1 MSGDVKG
8 TLSKVKSGN
17 VSGRLAAIG
26 ALFSLASDDDI
37 REEIREMGGIGIL
50 VGCLD
55 ETADPRIPR
64 QACGA
69 LLNMANDDKCRE
81 EIRDFGG
88 IELIL
93 KLIENQF
100 KDSTCLE
107 YATGALLNLSSDDE
121 TREMVREANGAPIL
135 AHCLKQAPSDEVLRN
150 SVGSVASLCFDQEFT
165 RQLVSEGALPYIINA
180 LESKDEE
187 TRSRTSGCIWNLS
200 VTSDETREALAREG
214 CLEKLVDLLKHHEE
228 NNEDAE
234 TVGNCVMCLSILSS
248 NDMVA
253 ETLREMDGCFEMI
266 VKFLTN
272 SDATIAQNAAA
283 AIWNLAHNDENKKVL
298 SELDTM
304 AALIPL
310 LDAFH
315 SESQWD
321 ALEKVLGAVLTSST
335 NDSMAGQFRENNGFP
350 PLKAIIEGKL
360 DPTTIQ
366 DDQHKKCVLYGIIG
380 FAVLAYNDK
389 NKDEIRECGAL
400 GDLVELLRLEYDDD
414 LLEKV
419 TAALLNLTHNI
430 ENRVA
435 IRKLDGIAPLI
446 ELLYHPNETISM
458 NAAGCLWNLSN
469 DESCKAVIRSL
480 GGLKPI
486 LTIIGGGK
494 VAPKSKKDRAISKE
508 AIEAANRLVNGG
520 DDEQEESEMFHVVEF
535 IEEQFNPNKEYEHLD
550 DQPLLDQPLNNQPQL
565 NRNGE
570 QRTTTGAGIEY
581 GEETGM
587 TPGKIIVGAARI
599 DIKNRRRQAE
609 IEREQKEAEE
619 RELRRKEAE
628 ERERAR
634 KKKEEEELRRKEEE
648 QKKKQKEEEERKR
661 KFEEEMKRKA
671 EEEERQRLLAE
682 AEKTKNQAKEAFDA
696 KHKRKNVKDEDM
708 DWDEIYEDGFTP
720 SKTKEEARDNF
731 QGQIDQFTNLID
743 PFNSNGVRDQ
753 LTEDDLKFIE
763 SEIERAKN
771 FLEQHP
777 NATKE
782 QLDDVRKELDANV
795 KPLIEIAKAKK
806 VLSDM
811 TQNIRDRVM
820 NDSELLNNL
829 TPEERRELEQALAEM
844 EQWLRDHPDATQE
857 EIEAKERELLSKIKP
872 ILARAKTRNDL
883 ENYAHDLRKKASGEE
898 DEGLDYD
905 LLLGDEDKRNLHDA
919 IREVEDYL
927 LEHPHATAQDYEDK
941 LQETK
946 KRIEPI
952 LKKAR
957 AKKELLDYASG
968 MRDRVQ
974 NDQDLKKRISP
985 EERRGMEQALD
996 DFDKWIKNHPNAD
1009 LDTLE
1014 KQRQR
1019 LKQKLEPVVSRV
1031 DAHNTLDE
1039 YINRTRKR
1047 IDDKDDLGDLLDDM
1061 DKKTLQ
1067 KELKDSE
1074 DFLKKVEKD
1083 PSKFNAD
1090 DISQKKKD
1098 LKEKMAPLLEKANKR
1113 KELKDQARRVRDV
1126 LSSDHELSP
1135 FLSPKERKLIEN
1147 ETQDMEDWIRN
1158 NKKATPQQIE
1168 ERRKKFEEKVQPVLS
1183 NAEQRKALSDYA
1195 QRIKDRLEDSQFVD
1209 KLKPEEKKALQ
1220 EAHDELKNFLAKNP
1234 EATSKDIEKQRDKA
1248 NEKVLPILERVREQ
1262 AALENHVNNVRD
1274 KVRDDPQLS
1283 KFLSDKEKK
1292 AIEKAVQDVEKTL
1305 KNKPSVAES
1314 KKAKDQFNDTV
1325 KPLIENAFAR
1335 SKISDHAGEILKE
1348 VSEDPQ
1354 TTSKDKEAVKKAKKD
1369 LIDDFLAK
1377 NPDATKDQVEQQR
1390 KKFDDAVSSVTDR
1403 IHKKKELERK
1413 LNDLQRKLDDPESA
1427 VCTKST
1433 PEERQ
1438 YLVSKLNEMNKF
1450 LDENPSATKQ
1460 LEDKLNEF
1468 NSQVEPTMKTCEKR
1482 AQLDQFANSI
1492 RDRLVD
1498 PNDDLCKHLN
1508 EKEKQQLRDAT
1519 IEALNFLEKN
1529 PGCSGNDVTQA
1540 KKKLDDKTKELLE
1553 KAKARGGL
1561 YRKAGG
1567 LISDVSNYGEGGL
1580 GGKLSAV
1587 ERAELVDKCYEVMSF
1602 LDKNPN
1608 ATAKQIKDKEKELN
1622 KVVNPI
1628 LDKINER
1635 ENLID
1640 LVKGI
1645 RDQVFD
1651 MDTGLVEDEDETK
1664 NLPSTVEKDAAD
1676 ELEDLLNG
1684 PTRTSKSAKDEKA
1697 RSEKLGNFLTE
1708 DEKNKIDAAMKH
1720 VLDLVNSDPN
1730 LTVSDLKEQ
1739 GRVIKQDTDSILK
1752 AAKSRSDLKDYLTG
1766 FRDQL
1771 RDEKDLAANQLS
1783 EADKKQIENAVNQAL
1798 DWLTKDG
1805 ASASPD
1811 AVEQKKK
1818 DVMNQIEPLLQRA
1831 KERGE
1836 LETIANKLKR
1846 RLEDDVDL
1854 TSALS
1859 DKEKKTLENEVK
1871 EALDFLAKNPNAT
1884 AEQLLDRR
1892 KKFDETVL
1900 PILEKTEARNK
1911 LKNYTNELR
1920 TQLYDEDDL
1929 GGKLSEQDKKKIENF
1944 IDEAVDFLETNPNA
1958 TKEQIDQKRHAL
1970 ESKVAPILKKG
1981 DKARKAEELA
1991 NDIKNRLE
1999 NDSTLRDALAP
2010 EERKIV
2016 SDATKDFSD
2025 WLEKNGAH
2033 ASENETKDKERQFK
2047 EKVDPILNKANN
2059 RNALKEQAKK
2069 LRDKLNQD
2077 PQVSGLKFSDS
2088 EKKELE
2094 KHTQDAIDYLDTV
2107 GANTSTT
2114 ADQIKNKI
2122 QDFKNKTTPI
2132 VEKAKQRRALE
2143 KYAAGV
2149 RDKIQNDSVISS
2161 RLTPEE
2167 KKLID
2172 QTAQEVLDW
2181 IQRHGDEAS
2190 LLDLKE
2196 KMREGKSKIEPAM
2209 QRAEKHKQL
2218 EEHVNKIRDKT
2229 NGELKDCL
2237 TPEEKK
2243 VVEAE
2248 TQKTLDWLG
2257 KNKTA
2262 PTSAVEAQQRA
2273 LDGKISSI
2281 MEKAQTKKDL
2291 SNFAH
2296 AIRDRLKN
2304 DKELDQLLT
2313 AEEKKMINDAVQETL
2328 DWLAKN
2334 PNASLS
2340 DLKLRKKK
2348 LEDVVNN
2355 VLGDKEAA
2363 ENFRNYAEK
2372 ILEVLKKN
2380 KQVQRDLTDE
2390 EKRDVELFAETAKDW
2405 LHQNPNATARQIRME
2420 KKKLEEKL
2428 GKIKNFKFEIPNA
2441 TYIGKFSE
2449 KLRWGDESKR
2459 TKDITHLMGS
2469 YIKKGDTTKSSKPIQ
2484 PPTKQYKM
2492 VIPQRKLTKEEEEEL
2507 KLFDTMKHNKGGLI
2521 EAKLQSLMG
2530 SVNAGHGAGFAA
2542 EEDLN
2547 AEPPVV
2553 YSYAELKN
2561 NKQKKYPAG
2570 VDVNKRE
2577 QYLSNAEF
2585 FQVFKMTREEF
2596 RKLPEFRQTKAKR
2609 DAELFAYAYE
2619 L

>member
-17 VSGRLAAIG
+17 VSSRLAAIG

-55 ETADPRIPR
+55 ESADPRIPR

-81 EIRDFGG
+81 EIRDYGG

-100 KDSTCLE
+100 KDATSLE

-135 AHCLKQAPSDEVLRN
+135 AHCLKDAPSDEVLRN
-150 SVGSVASLCFDQEFT
+150 SVGSVASLCFDPEFT
-165 RQLVSEGALPYIINA
+165 RQLVSEGALPHIINA
-180 LESKDEE
+180 LESKDGE

-228 NNEDAE
+228 NNEDPE

-248 NDMVA
+248 NDLVS

-283 AIWNLAHNDENKKVL
+283 AVWNLAHNDENKKVL
-298 SELDTM
+298 AGLDTM

-310 LDAFH
+310 LDAFQ

-335 NDSMAGQFRENNGFP
+335 HDTMADQFRENNGFP
-350 PLKAIIEGKL
+350 SLKSIIEGKV
-360 DPTTIQ
+360 DPNSIQ

-400 GDLVELLRLEYDDD
+400 ADLIELLRLEYDDD

-480 GGLKPI
+480 GGLKPL

-508 AIEAANRLVNGG
+508 AIEAANRLVGG
-520 DDEQEESEMFHVVEF
+520 ADDEEPVPEEKFDVAEF
-535 IEEQFNPNKEYEHLD
+535 IEEKFNPNKEYEKLD
-550 DQPLLDQPLNNQPQL
+550 EQVDKPLKNQPQL

-587 TPGKIIVGAARI
+587 TPAKIIVGAARI

-609 IEREQKEAEE
+609 IEREKKEAEE

-682 AEKTKNQAKEAFDA
+682 AEQTKNQSKDAFDA
-696 KHKRKNVKDEDM
+696 KHKRKNVKDEDI

-720 SKTKEEARDNF
+720 SKTKEEARDKL
-731 QGQIDQFTNLID
+731 QGQIDEYSNLID

-771 FLEQHP
+771 FLEQNP

-782 QLDDVRKELDANV
+782 QIDDARKELDANV
-795 KPLIEIAKAKK
+795 KPLIERAKARK
-806 VLSDM
+806 VLTDM
-811 TQNIRDRVM
+811 TQNIRDRLM

-844 EQWLRDHPDATQE
+844 EEWLRDHPDATKE

-883 ENYAHDLRKKASGEE
+883 ENYAHDLRKKASGE
-898 DEGLDYD
+898 DEEMEFD
-905 LLLGDEDKRNLHDA
+905 LLGDEDKRNVHDA
-919 IREVEDYL
+919 IREIEDYL

-941 LQETK
+941 LQEAK
-946 KRIEPI
+946 KRVDPI

-957 AKKELLDYASG
+957 AKKELLEYASG
-968 MRDRVQ
+968 MRDRLQ
-974 NDQDLKKRISP
+974 NDPDLKKRITP

-1009 LDTLE
+1009 LESLE
-1014 KQRQR
+1014 KQKQR
-1019 LKQKLEPVVSRV
+1019 LKQKLDPIVSRA

-1074 DFLKKVEKD
+1074 DFLKKVEKE
-1083 PSKFNAD
+1083 PSKYTAD
-1090 DISQKKKD
+1090 DISQKKKE

-1113 KELKDQARRVRDV
+1113 KDLKDYARRVRDV
-1126 LSSDHELSP
+1126 LASDHELAP

-1147 ETQDMEDWIRN
+1147 ETQDVEDWIRN
-1158 NKKATPQQIE
+1158 SKKATPQQTE
-1168 ERRKKFEEKVQPVLS
+1168 ERRKKFEEKVKPVLDQ
-1183 NAEQRKALSDYA
+1183 AAQRKELSDYA
-1195 QRIKDRLEDSQFVD
+1195 QRIKDRLEDPQFVD

-1220 EAHDELKNFLAKNP
+1220 DGHDELKNFLAKNP
-1234 EATSKDIEKQRDKA
+1234 EATSKDIEKQRDKV

-1262 AALENHVNNVRD
+1262 TALENHVNNVRD

-1305 KNKPSVAES
+1305 KNKPSIAES

-1335 SKISDHAGEILKE
+1335 SKLSDHADEILKE
-1348 VSEDPQ
+1348 VMEDPQ

-1390 KKFDDAVSSVTDR
+1390 KKFDDAVSTVTDR

-1450 LDENPSATKQ
+1450 LDENPNATTKQ

-1468 NSQVEPTMKTCEKR
+1468 TSQVEPTMKTCEKR
-1482 AQLDQFANSI
+1482 AQLDQLANNI

-1498 PNDDLCKHLN
+1498 PNDDLCKYLN
-1508 EKEKQQLRDAT
+1508 DKEKQQLRDAT
-1519 IEALNFLEKN
+1519 MEALNFLEKN

-1553 KAKARGGL
+1553 RAKARGGL

-1567 LISDVSNYGEGGL
+1567 LISDASNYGEGGL
-1580 GGKLSAV
+1580 GGKLNSV
-1587 ERAELVDKCYEVMSF
+1587 ERAELVDKCNEVISF

-1608 ATAKQIKDKEKELN
+1608 ATTKHIKDKEKELN
-1622 KVVNPI
+1622 KVVKPV
-1628 LDKINER
+1628 LEKISER

-1664 NLPSTVEKDAAD
+1664 NLLAATQKDAAD

-1697 RSEKLGNFLTE
+1697 RSEKLGNFLT
-1708 DEKNKIDAAMKH
+1708 DEEKKKIDAATKH

-1739 GRVIKQDTDSILK
+1739 GRNVKQDTDNILK
-1752 AAKSRSDLKDYLTG
+1752 AAKTRSDFKDYLTG
-1766 FRDQL
+1766 VRDQL
-1771 RDEKDLAANQLS
+1771 RDEKDLAASNLS
-1783 EADKKQIENAVNQAL
+1783 ETDKKQIENAVNNAL
-1798 DWLTKDG
+1798 DWLNKEG
-1805 ASASPD
+1805 ASASSD
-1811 AVEQKKK
+1811 AVDQKKK
-1818 DVMNQIEPLLQRA
+1818 DVMNQIEPLLQKA

-1836 LETIANKLKR
+1836 LETIANKLKH

-1854 TSALS
+1854 TSALT

-1871 EALDFLAKNPNAT
+1871 EVLDFLAKNPNAT
-1884 AEQLLDRR
+1884 TEQLMDRR
-1892 KKFDETVL
+1892 KKFDENVL

-1911 LKNYTNELR
+1911 LKNYANELR
-1920 TQLYDEDDL
+1920 TRLYDEDDL

-1999 NDSTLRDALAP
+1999 NDSTLREALTP

-2016 SDATKDFSD
+2016 SDATNDFLD
-2025 WLEKNGAH
+2025 WLGKNGAT
-2033 ASENETKDKERQFK
+2033 ATENEIKDKERQYK
-2047 EKVDPILNKANN
+2047 EKVDPILNKAKN
-2059 RNALKEQAKK
+2059 RNVLKEQAKK

-2094 KHTQDAIDYLDTV
+2094 KHIQDAIDYLDTV
-2107 GANTSTT
+2107 GANTATT
-2114 ADQIKNKI
+2114 ADQIKDKI
-2122 QDFKNKTTPI
+2122 QDFKNKTSPI
-2132 VEKAKQRRALE
+2132 VEKAKHRRALE
-2143 KYAAGV
+2143 KYATGV
-2149 RDKIQNDSVISS
+2149 RDKIQNDQAISS

-2172 QTAQEVLDW
+2172 NTAKEVLDW

-2196 KMREGKSKIEPAM
+2196 KMREAKNKIEPAM

-2218 EEHVNKIRDKT
+2218 EEYVNKIRDKI

-2243 VVEAE
+2243 IIEAE
-2248 TQKTLDWLG
+2248 TQKTLDWLS

-2262 PTSAVEAQQRA
+2262 PMSAVEAQQRA

-2291 SNFAH
+2291 ANFAH

-2328 DWLAKN
+2328 DWLSKN
-2334 PNASLS
+2334 PNASLA

-2420 KKKLEEKL
+2420 KKRLEEKL
-2428 GKIKNFKFEIPNA
+2428 GKIKKFKFEIPNV

-2459 TKDITHLMGS
+2459 TKDISALMGS
-2469 YIKKGDTTKSSKPIQ
+2469 YIKKGDTTTKTSKPVQ

-2507 KLFDTMKHNKGGLI
+2507 KLFETMKHNKGGLI

-2530 SVNAGHGAGFAA
+2530 SVNAGGHGAGLV
-2542 EEDLN
+2542 EEDPN
-2547 AEPPVV
+2547 AEPAVV
-2553 YSYAELKN
+2553 YPYAELKN
-2561 NKQKKYPAG
+2561 NKQKKYPPG

-2585 FQVFKMTREEF
+2585 LQVFKMSREEF